1 MSSGL
6 PEHAQRAEH
15 PERDNARP
23 VHETVTDILRRGIV
37 AGTVPGGTRLVQA
50 RIAEELGVSRATVR
64 NSLRTLEAEG
74 LIRVDPVRGALVHEI
89 SRTEL
94 CELYEI
100 RKLLEPVATARA
112 AKHAP
117 RSAILKAGAL
127 IAAMESETD
136 DARFADYNTDFHN
149 VIEEA
154 GTSPRLAVILANL
167 RAVSALYVTRSL
179 LVEPGRRR
187 AANAEHTEILRAIID
202 RDPEAAAD
210 AVLRHLDGTL
220 RALLQIRAA

>member
-1 MSSGL
+1 MLSG
-6 PEHAQRAEH
+6 EI
-15 PERDNARP
+15 
-23 VHETVTDILRRGIV
+23 VTDILRRGIV
-37 AGTVPGGTRLVQA
+37 AGTLPGGTRLVQS
-50 RIAEELGVSRATVR
+50 RIADELGVGRATVR

-74 LIRVDPVRGALVHEI
+74 LIRVDPGRGALVHEI
-89 SRTEL
+89 SRNEL

-112 AKHAP
+112 AKHATKG
-117 RSAILKAGAL
+117 AVLKAGAL
-127 IAAMESETD
+127 ISAMESETD
-136 DARFADYNTDFHN
+136 DARFAEYNTEFHS

-179 LVEPGRRR
+179 IVEPGRRQ
-187 AANAEHTEILRAIID
+187 AANAEHAEILRAIID

-220 RALLQIRAA
+220 RALLRFRTTGPAA

>member
-1 MSSGL
+1 MSSGD
-6 PEHAQRAEH
+6 PEHL
-15 PERDNARP
+15 ERENARWAY
-23 VHETVTDILRRGIV
+23 ETVTDILRRGVV
-37 AGTVPGGTRLVQA
+37 AGTLPGGSRLVQA

-64 NSLRTLEAEG
+64 SSLRTLEAEG

-117 RSAILKAGAL
+117 KSAILKAGAL

-136 DARFADYNTDFHN
+136 GARFADYNTAFHN

-179 LVEPGRRR
+179 LVEPGRRG
-187 AANAEHTEILRAIID
+187 AANAEHAEILRAIID

-220 RALLQIRAA
+220 RALLQVRATGPCRS

>member
-1 MSSGL
+1 MFSD
-6 PEHAQRAEH
+6 A
-15 PERDNARP
+15 PERSAR
-23 VHETVTDILRRGIV
+23 ETVTDILRRGIV

-50 RIAEELGVSRATVR
+50 RIADELGVGRATVR
-64 NSLRTLEAEG
+64 NSLRTLETEG
-74 LIRVDPVRGALVHEI
+74 LIRVDPGRGAFVHEI
-89 SRTEL
+89 SRNEL

-112 AKHAP
+112 AKHAS
-117 RSAILKAGAL
+117 RGAILKAGTL

-136 DARFADYNTDFHN
+136 GARFADYNTEFHS

-187 AANAEHTEILRAIID
+187 AANAEHAEILRAIID
-202 RDPEAAAD
+202 RDPEATAD

-220 RALLQIRAA
+220 RTLLEFRATGPAA

>member
-1 MSSGL
+1 MSSG
-6 PEHAQRAEH
+6 AAARA
-15 PERDNARP
+15 RSG
-23 VHETVTDILRRGIV
+23 HETVTDILRRGIV
-37 AGTVPGGTRLVQA
+37 SGSLPGGTRLVQA
-50 RIAEELGVSRATVR
+50 RIADELAVGRATVR
-64 NSLRTLEAEG
+64 MALRTLEAEG
-74 LIRVDPVRGALVHEI
+74 LIRIDQARGALVHEV

-112 AKHAP
+112 AKNATKG
-117 RSAILKAGAL
+117 SILRASAL
-127 IAAMESETD
+127 ITAMESETD
-136 DARFADYNTDFHN
+136 GARFADYNTDFHR

-154 GTSPRLAVILANL
+154 GTSPRLALILANL

-187 AANAEHTEILRAIID
+187 DANAEHAEILRAIID

-220 RALLQIRAA
+220 RALLQVRATGPAPAQ